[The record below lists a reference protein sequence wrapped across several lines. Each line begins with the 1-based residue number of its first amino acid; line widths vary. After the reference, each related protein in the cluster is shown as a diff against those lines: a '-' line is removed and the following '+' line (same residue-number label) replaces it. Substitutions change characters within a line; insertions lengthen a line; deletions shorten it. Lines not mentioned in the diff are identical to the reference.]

1 MGSTGSVTV
10 QVRYELSKRVYR
22 LESSANGDYGGY
34 WDCGISKFWVKLS
47 NLQVGTTYIFAGT
60 KFVADSSEKECS
72 LAVPNSGLIGDDGQS
87 YYSASL
93 QSVDAAGNLTTEFIF
108 KVKGASVEW

>member
-1 MGSTGSVTV
+1 M
-10 QVRYELSKRVYR
+10 RYLKVY
-22 LESSANGDYGGY
+22 G
-34 WDCGISKFWVKLS
+34 LS

-72 LAVPNSGLIGDDGQS
+72 LAVPNSGLIGDSGRL
-87 YYSASL
+87 YYSDSL

-108 KVKGASVEW
+108 KVKGASVDW

>member
-1 MGSTGSVTV
+1 MEVK
-10 QVRYELSKRVYR
+10 YEPAKRVYT
-22 LESSANGDYGGY
+22 LGAGASEIDLFSDYR
-34 WDCGISKFWVKLS
+34 DCGISKFTVKLS

-87 YYSASL
+87 YYSDSL
-93 QSVDAAGNLTTEFIF
+93 QSVDAAGNLLT
-108 KVKGASVEW
+108 AL